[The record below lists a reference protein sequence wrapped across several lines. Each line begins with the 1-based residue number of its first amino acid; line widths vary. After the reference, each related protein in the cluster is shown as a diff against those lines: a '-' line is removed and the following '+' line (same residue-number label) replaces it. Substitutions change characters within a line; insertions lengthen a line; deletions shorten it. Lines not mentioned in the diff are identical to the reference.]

1 MSDTGWQD
9 GDWLRDGRIV
19 YEVLKKKK
27 DGYNSRRVRELHG

>member
-19 YEVLKKKK
+19 YEVLKKK
-27 DGYNSRRVRELHG
+27 DGYNSRMVRELNS